1 MPSVGSRG
9 PTARTSI
16 VANCVR
22 PRRRVCAPPPAGDRS
37 GDPIA
42 RGRRRGR
49 QRQKDRMTRWTQ
61 LFEDPDAGTSRSV
74 CPVEAAGASSV
85 PPARVMS

>member
-1 MPSVGSRG
+1 MPSVRVPRADGANQHSRE
-9 PTARTSI
+9 S
-16 VANCVR
+16 R
-22 PRRRVCAPPPAGDRS
+22 PPAPPRPAPPPAGDRS

-42 RGRRRGR
+42 RGRRGGR